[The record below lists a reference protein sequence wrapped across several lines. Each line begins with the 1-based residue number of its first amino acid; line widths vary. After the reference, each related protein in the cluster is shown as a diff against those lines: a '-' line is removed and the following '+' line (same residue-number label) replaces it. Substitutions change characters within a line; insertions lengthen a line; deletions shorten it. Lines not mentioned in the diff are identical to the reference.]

1 MMWKGSETEDLFW
14 NQDGVMLGTGAIWLR
29 QNADGSIKI
38 YAIPAEVQYCNPLDV
53 D

>member
-1 MMWKGSETEDLFW
+1 MMWKAPETEDLFW
-14 NQDGVMLGTGAIWLR
+14 NQDGVMLGTGAIWFGKM
-29 QNADGSIKI
+29 QDGSIKI